1 MWIELKT
8 DSNNSTFFLI
18 SLLATSLYLKLDFF
32 LGAVSESQD
41 HPQIHPETK
50 QIWIY
55 QFNTSQFN
63 VKVV

>member
-8 DSNNSTFFLI
+8 DSYNSLFFNFFAGDFP
-18 SLLATSLYLKLDFF
+18 LLESGLF

-41 HPQIHPETK
+41 YPQIHPETK
-50 QIWIY
+50 QVWTY